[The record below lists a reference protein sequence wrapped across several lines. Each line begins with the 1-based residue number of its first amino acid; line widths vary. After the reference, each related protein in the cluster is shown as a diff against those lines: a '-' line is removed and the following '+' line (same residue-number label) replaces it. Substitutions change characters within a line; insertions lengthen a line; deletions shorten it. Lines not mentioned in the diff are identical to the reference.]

1 MIDQKHEQE
10 DIGQFQKISIHH
22 DGRLFGIPRARGG
35 GVLWTGIPRARGALW
50 TGILKAWGSTYIWD
64 SEGLK
69 MLILWTLPVCKW
81 STTEWRDTDDDR
93 ESAGYRRS
101 IDWSGTCWRK
111 LIKLGLYIK
120 LLNFLMMNI
129 KLIEYEQIL
138 VRICTV
144 NIDAPVW
151 IGWTAK
157 TCTSPLLL

>member
-1 MIDQKHEQE
+1 MTWDFLTCIHDSTNYKMGNSKKYPYTTTDDFLEFQ
-10 DIGQFQKISIHH
+10 GQ
-22 DGRLFGIPRARGG
+22 GG
-35 GVLWTGIPRARGALW
+35 FFELVF
-50 TGILKAWGSTYIWD
+50 LKAWWSTYIWD

-81 STTEWRDTDDDR
+81 STTERRDTDDHR

-111 LIKLGLYIK
+111 PIKLGLYIK

-138 VRICTV
+138 VRICMV
-144 NIDAPVW
+144 NIDAPVG